1 MNRVINFEPQH
12 KKIKSVSKTASAI
25 IDKVAPAFIITALV
39 ADLAVGSYF
48 AIKGFDES
56 LKNGDFDPKDDK
68 AIVMEIDGK
77 DVAIPLYSYRKN
89 LAGDLIIKDTEGH
102 TYIVPKDSD
111 STLVLGEDALNR
123 ANQLLSERELDNNV
137 GGMSL

>member
-1 MNRVINFEPQH
+1 MNKEINFEPRH
-12 KKIKSVSKTASAI
+12 KRIKSVSKKASEI
-25 IDKVAPAFIITALV
+25 IDKVAPAFIITALA

-48 AIKGFDES
+48 AIKGFDDS

-68 AIVMEIDGK
+68 AIVMEVDGET
-77 DVAIPLYSYRKN
+77 VAIPLHSYKKN
-89 LAGDLIIKDTEGH
+89 LQGDLVIVDTEGNRY
-102 TYIVPKDSD
+102 TVPNDSE

-123 ANQLLSERELDNNV
+123 ANELANEKELEK

>member
-1 MNRVINFEPQH
+1 MSREINFESSH
-12 KKIKSVSKTASAI
+12 KKIKSVSKTASRI

-68 AIVMEIDGK
+68 AIVMEVDGETI
-77 DVAIPLYSYRKN
+77 AIPLHSYKKN
-89 LAGDLIIKDTEGH
+89 LQGDLVIVDTEGNRY
-102 TYIVPKDSD
+102 TVPKDSE

-123 ANQLLSERELDNNV
+123 ANELVNEKAQEK